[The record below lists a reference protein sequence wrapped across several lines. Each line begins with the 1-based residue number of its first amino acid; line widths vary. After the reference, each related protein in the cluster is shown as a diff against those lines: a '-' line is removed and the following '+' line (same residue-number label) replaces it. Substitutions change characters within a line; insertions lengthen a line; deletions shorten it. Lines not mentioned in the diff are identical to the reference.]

1 MGNEFYELVITDLKE
16 QLALLS
22 DQKAVQVALNIMK
35 QNEITKLQE
44 RIKELEGNKKGE
56 NKE

>member
-1 MGNEFYELVITDLKE
+1 MGDEFYQLVITDLKE

-22 DQKAVQVALNIMK
+22 DQKAVQVAMNIMN